1 MPLPGRGPV
10 TGRSSM
16 NTDPLLVGSS
26 PATIRKSVVFPQ
38 PLGPR
43 TEMKLN
49 SGNSMLMS
57 LSAATPGDQCLVNS
71 LDFVCINCLLT
82 CSTLILARGLAG
94 GCVESRA
101 RSGWTFKPYPA
112 AIGLRKPVAAAD
124 WSIAFGGVKDGT
136 RSVLCPGQDRAFESH
151 SHLLGFQ
158 KTGRSGLERKREEEA

>member
-38 PLGPR
+38 PLGPS

-49 SGNSMLMS
+49 SGNSMLML
-57 LSAATPGDQCLVNS
+57 LSAATPGNQCLVNNV
-71 LDFVCINCLLT
+71 DFVCINCLLT

-94 GCVESRA
+94 ACVESRA
-101 RSGWTFKPYPA
+101 RSCWTFKPYPT

-124 WSIAFGGVKDGT
+124 WSIAFGGVKDGAIRPLPQGKIALSKAT
-136 RSVLCPGQDRAFESH
+136 ATC
-151 SHLLGFQ
+151 
-158 KTGRSGLERKREEEA
+158 